1 MTALTAGPISSIKLE
16 GAEIAAYSDNHA
28 VALVIGGD
36 NKLLIVNLTSIN
48 EPKLLASL
56 DLPADA
62 QSVAVAGD
70 LVAVA
75 LQNPT
80 DKAGNGSVL
89 FLRLTGEGEKATLS
103 SLGVVGV
110 GALPDSVSFNQA
122 GNKLVVANEGEA
134 IDSTTSDAEGSI
146 SIIDVSSFNQAT
158 TNTNSFTASTLG
170 FTAYNNQKIKLELL
184 GIRLSEGSPG
194 ATAAQDFEPEAIAI
208 VGNTAYVTLQ
218 ENNAIAEVDLS
229 AGMIIDIWSLGIKDW
244 SRGTPSATTINVE
257 VPYPGS
263 RPDFNGN
270 GKVDAGEVTGGG
282 LSGLWFA
289 GTENGSEIYLA
300 VTDRGPQAASI
311 GDRANDNP
319 ADPNKGQKI
328 FDDPSFAPTVYR
340 LARKDGV
347 VTVLDSLTLKVPD
360 GNGGF
365 RPASGIGE
373 LPGRDD
379 KAFALAKTGNGVSGD
394 PNQYNVYTQVGWD
407 AFGLDTESVN
417 WFSIEGLNDGKPVIA
432 VSDEYRPQIALFD
445 AVSGNLIRRIVPS
458 DTVFNPSDYTT
469 GRGDVASFTAL
480 TLPAIYSDRQA
491 NRGFEGMAFNSED
504 GLLYAFVQ
512 SPLQP
517 AGLKDK
523 EFIRILAIDPRTG
536 EPKHEYLSL
545 LPVEAGQDKIGDAVY
560 DASRE
565 VFVIIER
572 DSNSGVSANKSITE
586 ISLKGA
592 TDILPITL
600 GLNGKS
606 WAALL
611 DGKAQPELVDI
622 KTTDF
627 GSIADLLAG
636 QGVQLA
642 RREELLNLSSVVGVN
657 ASYDKAEGLA
667 LKPDGSLV
675 IAFDNDFLSVA
686 GRADNALTEVRFQPT
701 PIDTSDKDGSINDN
715 QVRKLY
721 GLTMADGVDA
731 FSHNGKTFI
740 IVAGEGDDRAGDL
753 DNSISTPDKTR
764 AADLPGTD
772 TTNLGTRLNLVNT
785 EGDFD
790 SDGRV
795 DQAYSFGSRSFRI
808 YDQNQNLIF
817 DSGNQLEELAKQL
830 GVYDDDRSDD
840 KGTEP
845 EMVVTE
851 VIAGRRYA
859 FIGLERG
866 KTSTVAV
873 YDITNPYIPTYVQS
887 LVSPSSISPEGIKFI
902 SAGNTD
908 NGVLMVANEES
919 GTLEFFRV
927 GEVTSAA
934 DLNQFNGGSLPEMM
948 LPVQKSG
955 FRTDALYTIGGG
967 DSGRITGIPD
977 GQGAYRLNS
986 NTIRIL
992 VNSEIGNDKGYS
1004 YLLASGAELK
1014 GARINFIDINNAGQV
1029 ISGGIAYDTIY
1040 DRAGKLVTSEAQL
1053 RGPGIST
1060 GGLNRFCSA
1069 NLVEADTF
1077 GAGKGAADRLFLL
1090 GEEFTNGTMWI
1101 LNVDKGELWA
1111 APDLGY
1117 GGWEAATLV
1126 DTGRSDIVAYFM
1138 GDDGPAD
1145 EGAPLY
1151 LYVGTKN
1158 PDGNV
1163 LERNGLVGGQL
1174 YYWKADIA
1182 TVRNEDGLNE
1192 GATATGTWVPIN
1204 TRDASKAGQAGYDAQ
1219 GYKLAPTL
1227 RTEVF
1232 NGGGFMGY
1240 RVEDVDFNPLQPSQ
1254 IAFNTTGGGKNDRAG
1269 DDKFGSIWTLDVG
1282 FDANGLPS
1290 NAALKH
1296 LYDGDAAG
1304 KQQAGVRSPD
1314 NLDWSADGN
1323 IYVNEDRSTPFEGS
1337 EASVWKVDAS
1347 SAVAERILVMNRDA
1361 ALPSGQ
1367 KDNETGSLAAW
1378 ESSGIIDV
1386 STLYGNAPGTDFFFN
1401 VQAHGV
1407 TGGSI
1412 DKLNL
1417 VEGGQI
1423 MAATAAVR
1431 SPISPL
1437 MTPVASGYAT
1447 QSLYT
1452 IGESVAGF
1460 SATGIPDGQGA
1471 YRLNS
1476 NTIRIL
1482 VNSEIGNDKGYSY
1495 LLASGAEL
1503 KGARINFI
1511 DINNAGQVISG
1522 GIAYD
1527 TIYDRA
1533 GKLVTSEA
1541 QLRGPGISTG
1551 GLNRF
1556 CSANLVEADTFG
1568 AGKGAADRLFLLGEE
1583 FTNGTMWILNVDK
1596 GELWAAPDLG
1606 YGGWEAATLV
1616 DTGRSDIVAYFMGD
1630 DGPADEGAPLYLYV
1644 GTKNP
1649 DGNVLERNGLV
1660 GGQLYYWKADIATV
1674 RNEDGLNEGA
1684 TATGTWVPINTRDA
1698 SKAGQAGYD
1707 AQGYKLAPT
1716 LRTEVF
1722 NGGGFM
1728 GYRVEDV
1735 DFNPLQ
1741 PSQIAFNTT
1750 GGGKNDRAGD
1760 DKFGSIWTLDV
1771 GFDAN
1776 GLPSNAALKHLY
1788 DGDAAGKQQAGV
1800 RSPDNLDWSADGN
1813 IYVNEDRSTPFEGS
1827 EASVWKVDA
1836 SSAVAERI
1844 LVMNRDAAL
1853 PSGQKDNETGSL
1865 AAWESS
1871 GIIDVSTLY
1880 GNAPGTDFFFNVQA
1894 HGVTGGS
1901 IDKLNLVEG
1910 GQILRVSQL
1919 ATNSSAQ
1926 TAITALQSPE
1936 KPFILDL
1943 EATGYSSLA
1952 GEANAS
1958 READY
1963 DSSVGF
1969 YRVLNG
1975 NGDVI
1980 DPVTG
1985 TVIKPGQEGYADAAL
2000 NRANRVTD
2008 SSLSRADEQSSAETI
2023 VFENTSQGL
2032 VALFGS
2038 VATTGQTF
2046 FSFSAAN
2053 VDGYNHFKFLGSN
2066 KVGFEDLLGGG
2077 DKDHND
2083 LIVNLTFA

>member
-1 MTALTAGPISSIKLE
+1 MASLSTGPLSSITLG
-16 GAEIAAYSDNHA
+16 GAEIAAYSSVHA
-28 VALVIGGD
+28 VALVVGGD
-36 NKLLIVNLTSIN
+36 KKLRLVNLASITNPRQITSI
-48 EPKLLASL
+48 
-56 DLPADA
+56 DLTANA

-75 LQNPT
+75 LENPT
-80 DKAGNGSVL
+80 DKAKNGSVL
-89 FLRLTGEGEKATLS
+89 FLRLSGTGEKAILTTL
-103 SLGVVGV
+103 GEVGV
-110 GALPDSVSFNQA
+110 GALPDSVCFNEA

-134 IDSTTSDAEGSI
+134 IDSTTTDAEGSI
-146 SIIDVSSFNQAT
+146 SIIDVSSFAADTTSVSGFKAT
-158 TNTNSFTASTLG
+158 TLG
-170 FTAYNNQKIKLELL
+170 FTAYNDQKVKLELL
-184 GIRLSEGSPG
+184 GIRLGEGSAG
-194 ATAAQDFEPEAIAI
+194 ATAAQNFEPEAIA
-208 VGNTAYVTLQ
+208 VSGNTAYVTLQ

-229 AGMIIDIWSLGIKDW
+229 GGKILDIWSLGIKDW
-244 SRGTPSATTINVE
+244 SRGTPTATTSTFTL
-257 VPYPGS
+257 PYVGT

-270 GKVDAGEVTGGG
+270 GKVDPGEVTAGG
-282 LSGLWFA
+282 LSGLWYVGA
-289 GTENGSEIYLA
+289 ADGAEIYLA
-300 VTDRGPQAASI
+300 VTDRGPQAANI

-319 ADPNKGQKI
+319 SDPNKGQKI

-340 LARKDGV
+340 LSRKDGV
-347 VTVLDSLTLKVPD
+347 VTVLESITLKVPD
-360 GNGGF
+360 GSAGF

-373 LPGRDD
+373 LPGKDD
-379 KAFALAKTGNGVSGD
+379 KAYTLVKAGNGIVGD
-394 PNQYNVYTQVGWD
+394 PNQYNLYAQVGWD

-417 WFSIEGLNDGKPVIA
+417 WFTVQGLNGGKPVIA
-432 VSDEYRPQIALFD
+432 ISDEYRPQVALFD
-445 AVSGNLIRRIVPS
+445 ASSGNLIKRFVPS
-458 DTVFNPSDYTT
+458 NTVFNPSDYSS

-480 TLPAIYSDRQA
+480 TLPAIYSERQA
-491 NRGFEGMAFNSED
+491 NRGFEGMAFNSKD
-504 GLLYAFVQ
+504 NLLYAFVQ

-517 AGLKDK
+517 SGAKDK
-523 EFIRILAIDPRTG
+523 EFIRILALDPVTG
-536 EPKHEYLSL
+536 EAKKEYLSL
-545 LPVEAGQDKIGDAVY
+545 LPTEAGQDKIGDVVY
-560 DASRE
+560 DATRD

-572 DSNSGVSANKSITE
+572 DSNSGVTANKSITE

-592 TDILPITL
+592 TSTL
-600 GLNGKS
+600 DYTLSRNGKS
-606 WAALL
+606 WSSLI
-611 DGKAQPELVDI
+611 GEAQPELV
-622 KTTDF
+622 TTN
-627 GSIADLLAG
+627 SIADLLASKG
-636 QGVQLA
+636 IQFA
-642 RREELLNLSSVVGVN
+642 HREELFNLASVAGVN
-657 ASYDKAEGLA
+657 SNFDKAEGLA

-675 IAFDNDFLSVA
+675 FAFDNDFINVA
-686 GRADNALTEVRFQPT
+686 GRPDNVLTEVRFT
-701 PIDTSDKDGSINDN
+701 AAPIDTSDKDGSSNAN
-715 QVRKLY
+715 QIRNLY
-721 GLTMADGVDA
+721 GFTMADGVDA
-731 FSHNGKTFI
+731 FRQGGKNYI

-753 DNSISTPDKTR
+753 ANSISIPDKKR
-764 AADLPGTD
+764 AGDVNGADTA
-772 TTNLGTRLNLVNT
+772 NLGTRLNLVSN
-785 EGDFD
+785 EGDYD
-790 SDGRV
+790 TDGKL
-795 DQAYSFGSRSFRI
+795 DQAYAFGSRSFRI

-830 GVYDDDRSDD
+830 GIYDDGRSDD

-845 EMVVTE
+845 EMVITQ
-851 VIAGRRYA
+851 VIGGRRYA

-866 KTSTVAV
+866 STSTVAV
-873 YDITNPYIPTYVQS
+873 FDITDPYAPTYVQS
-887 LVSPSSISPEGIKFI
+887 LISRSAISPEGVKFVPTA
-902 SAGNTD
+902 SSGN
-908 NGVLMVANEES
+908 GYLMVASEVS
-919 GTLEFFRV
+919 GTLEFFRF
-927 GEVTSAA
+927 GEVRSAA
-934 DLNQFNGGSLPEMM
+934 DQNAFNGGPRPEMM
-948 LPVQKSG
+948 LAAPGSG
-955 FRTDALYTIGGG
+955 FRSEAIYTIGGG
-967 DSGRITGIPD
+967 NAGQITGIPD
-977 GQGAYRLNS
+977 GQGAYRLDKD
-986 NTIRIL
+986 TIRIL

-1029 ISGGIAYDTIY
+1029 SSGGIAYDTIY

-1053 RGPGIST
+1053 RGPGITS

-1077 GAGKGAADRLFLL
+1077 GNGKGAADRLFLL

-1117 GGWEAATLV
+1117 GGWESATLV
-1126 DTGRSDIVAYFM
+1126 DTGLTDKVAYFM

-1151 LYVGTKN
+1151 LYVGTKKA
-1158 PDGNV
+1158 DGNV

-1174 YYWKADIA
+1174 YYWKAENA
-1182 TVRNEDGLNE
+1182 AVRNEDGLSAGSSAAGNWVAINAKD
-1192 GATATGTWVPIN
+1192 AT
-1204 TRDASKAGQAGYDAQ
+1204 KAGQTGYDAQ

-1227 RTEVF
+1227 RTEVS

-1240 RVEDVDFNPLQPSQ
+1240 RVEDVDFNPLKPNQ

-1282 FDANGLPS
+1282 FDANGLPI
-1290 NAALKH
+1290 NAALQH
-1296 LYDGDAAG
+1296 LYDGDAPD

-1323 IYVNEDRSTPFEGS
+1323 IYVNEDRSTPFEGT
-1337 EASVWKVDAS
+1337 EASIWKVNAS
-1347 SAVAERILVMNRDA
+1347 SGNAERILVMNRDA

-1367 KDNETGSLAAW
+1367 KDNEAGSLGAW

-1386 STLYGNAPGTDFFFN
+1386 SNLYGNAPGTDFFFN

-1423 MAATAAVR
+1423 MAASAAIR
-1431 SPISPL
+1431 SPIAPL

-1471 YRLNS
+1471 YRLDKD
-1476 NTIRIL
+1476 TIRIL

-1511 DINNAGQVISG
+1511 DINNAGQVSSG

-1541 QLRGPGISTG
+1541 QLRGPGITSG

-1568 AGKGAADRLFLLGEE
+1568 NGKGAADRLFLLGEE

-1606 YGGWEAATLV
+1606 YGGWESATLV
-1616 DTGRSDIVAYFMGD
+1616 DTGLTDKVAYFMGD

-1644 GTKNP
+1644 GTKKA

-1660 GGQLYYWKADIATV
+1660 GGQLYYWKAENAAV
-1674 RNEDGLNEGA
+1674 RNEDGLSAGSSAAGNWVAINAKDA
-1684 TATGTWVPINTRDA
+1684 T
-1698 SKAGQAGYD
+1698 KAGQTGYD

-1716 LRTEVF
+1716 LRTEVS

-1735 DFNPLQ
+1735 DFNPLK
-1741 PSQIAFNTT
+1741 PNQIAFNTT

-1776 GLPSNAALKHLY
+1776 GLPINAALQHLY
-1788 DGDAAGKQQAGV
+1788 DGDAPDKQQAGV

-1813 IYVNEDRSTPFEGS
+1813 IYVNEDRSTPFEGT
-1827 EASVWKVDA
+1827 EASIWKVNA
-1836 SSAVAERI
+1836 SSGNAERI

-1853 PSGQKDNETGSL
+1853 PSGQKDNEAGSL
-1865 AAWESS
+1865 GAWESS
-1871 GIIDVSTLY
+1871 GIIDVSNLY

-1910 GQILRVSQL
+1910 GQIMRVSQL

-1926 TAITALQSPE
+1926 TGITALQSPDQ
-1936 KPFILDL
+1936 PFVLDL
-1943 EATGYSSLA
+1943 QATGFHSFA
-1952 GEANAS
+1952 AAANAS

-1963 DSSVGF
+1963 DSDVGF

-1975 NGDVI
+1975 NGDVL
-1980 DPVTG
+1980 DPITG
-1985 TVIKPGQEGYADAAL
+1985 SVIKPGQEGYANAAMD
-2000 NRANRVTD
+2000 RANRVTN
-2008 SSLSRADEQSSAETI
+2008 SILSRADEQSSAETI
-2023 VFENTSQGL
+2023 VFENTKHGL
-2032 VALFGS
+2032 VALFGT

-2053 VDGYNHFKFLGSN
+2053 ADGYNHFKFLSSN
-2066 KVGFEDLLGGG
+2066 KVGFEDLYGGG

-2083 LIVNLTFA
+2083 LVVDLTFA